1 MDKMLDNSWFVKIV
15 ALLLAFL
22 LYSSVPATE
31 GKKSN
36 EFYVPGDETTETIK
50 DVPVNAYYDTKNLIV
65 TGIPETVNLK
75 ITGPKSHVQNAK
87 TLRNFEVYVDLEGA
101 QIGNRSVKLKVR
113 DLSDKLDAVISPST
127 VNISVQER
135 ITKEFSVEPEY
146 NTSMV
151 KEGFAASSPKVNP
164 DKVKIT
170 GARDIIDSITYVKA
184 TVDLKRPIEQTT
196 TRDAKIRVFD
206 RELNKLSV
214 LVEPDSVE
222 VTIPIKSMTKQVPI
236 NIVQRGSLPDGLVLE
251 SIESDVKEA
260 VITADEAVLAATKA
274 VRAEVDLSKI
284 KESGTVTVPVIIS
297 EGIKK
302 VSPELV
308 KVTVKVRKDEEEK
321 QISSIPV
328 NIRGLSPDQKVVFK
342 DPSGGSASLLVYG
355 PPDKINSIG
364 PSDFRLFVELTGLEE
379 GDHDVDI
386 EVDGPKDVSWR
397 MAKTTATVTIT
408 KTDA

>member
-1 MDKMLDNSWFVKIV
+1 MDKMLDNGWFVKIV
-15 ALLLAFL
+15 ALLLAIL
-22 LYSSVPATE
+22 LYSSVPTE
-31 GKKSN
+31 GKKLN
-36 EFYVPGDETTETIK
+36 EIYVPGDETTETIK

-65 TGIPETVNLK
+65 TGIPETVNMK

-101 QIGNRSVKLKVR
+101 QVGNQSVKLKVR
-113 DLSDKLDAVISPST
+113 ELSDKLDAVLSPST
-127 VNISVQER
+127 VTISVQER

-151 KEGFAASSPKVNP
+151 KEGFAASPPKVSP

-184 TVDLKRPIEQTT
+184 TVDLKRPLEQTT

-206 RELNKLSV
+206 KELNKLSV
-214 LVEPDSVE
+214 IVEPDSVE
-222 VTIPIKSMTKQVPI
+222 VTIPLKSMTKQVPI
-236 NIVQRGSLPDGLVLE
+236 NIVQKGSLPDGLVLE
-251 SIESDVKEA
+251 SIELDVKDA
-260 VITADEAVLAATKA
+260 VITADEDVLAATKA

-308 KVTVKVRKDEEEK
+308 KVNVKVRKDEEEK
-321 QISSIPV
+321 RISSIPV
-328 NIRGLSPDQKVVFK
+328 NIRGLSPDQKAVFK
-342 DPSGGSASLLVYG
+342 DPANGSTTLLVYG
-355 PPDKINSIG
+355 PTDKIDSID
-364 PSDFRLFVELTGLEE
+364 PSDFRLFIELSGLEE

-386 EVDGPKDVSWR
+386 EVDGPNDVSWR
-397 MAKTTATVTIT
+397 MAKSTATVTIT